1 MSLPK
6 FLQPYLASYDLSRL
20 DKNSPAVAKE
30 IITQVLNEGDEKAVN
45 WVFDN
50 FTLDQ
55 IRQSVSQPQRG
66 VWFEESLNY
75 WSKMLKINDIKNQ
88 SGAILNINPT

>member
-1 MSLPK
+1 MSVPK
-6 FLQPYLASYDLSRL
+6 FLQPYLASYDLSKL

-30 IITQVLNEGDEKAVN
+30 VITQVLNEGDERSVN

-50 FTLDQ
+50 YTLAQ
-55 IRQSVSQPQRG
+55 IRDAVSRPQRG

-75 WSKMLKINDIKNQ
+75 WSRILKINEVKNG
-88 SGAILNINPT
+88 SRAILNINPT

>member
-1 MSLPK
+1 MVPS

-30 IITQVLNEGDEKAVN
+30 IITEVLNEGDEKAVN
-45 WVFDN
+45 WVFGN
-50 FTLDQ
+50 YTLAQ
-55 IRQSVSQPQRG
+55 IREAVSHPQRG

-75 WSKMLKINDIKNQ
+75 WSKMLKIDELKNQ
-88 SGAILNINPT
+88 SEAILNINPT

>member
-1 MSLPK
+1 MIPG
-6 FLQPYLASYDLSRL
+6 FLQPYLASYDLTRL

-30 IITQVLNEGDEKAVN
+30 IITQVLNQGDEKAVS

-55 IRQSVSQPQRG
+55 IRQAVSQPQKG

-75 WSKMLKINDIKNQ
+75 WSRVLKINDIKNQ

>member
-1 MSLPK
+1 MIPS

-30 IITQVLNEGDEKAVN
+30 IITEVLNEGDEKAVN
-45 WVFDN
+45 WVFGN
-50 FTLDQ
+50 YTSVQ
-55 IRQSVSQPQRG
+55 IREAVSHPQRG

-75 WSKMLKINDIKNQ
+75 WSKMLKIDEIKNQ
-88 SGAILNINPT
+88 SEAILNINPT